1 MGRNSMTNQQG
12 RAMALQAAVSRAF
25 EQQGGVSDAVEE
37 FKPRAGQITMALA
50 VAATM
55 EEGGVLVVEAGTGVG
70 KTFAYL
76 VPALLS
82 GERVLISTATK
93 ALQDQLFGR
102 DIPRLLAALGLPA
115 RVAVL
120 KGRGSYL
127 CLQRLGTARQGTQVL
142 EPSAIREL
150 ARIEEWSNWTRAGD
164 LAELTGL
171 DESSVV
177 IPMVSSSREN
187 CLGARCPKIQNCHVN
202 LARREAMAADMVV
215 VNHHLFFADLNVRES
230 GVAELLP
237 TVGAVVFDE
246 CHQLNEIGVQF
257 LGAQLSTGQLMGFCR
272 DLGVQGPLWARG
284 LANWGLLVL
293 DLERAITAFR
303 HLCGQKADG
312 VRRRWDG
319 LCPQGIPEG
328 GWSVAMVE
336 IHRVLAESHASL
348 RLVSEVSP
356 DLEILSERV
365 QNLLVRLQGFL
376 QPVVPGSVRWLETG
390 NQIRMLVSPLDIAD
404 AMRNRVIG
412 HAGSPTSRKSWVFT
426 SATLGGDPTMGLFV
440 DSCGLAGARVLR
452 VDSPF
457 DYVTQ
462 AALYVPSQMPV
473 PSDPS
478 HSAHVAMLAAEGA
491 EILGGRTLILTTT
504 LRAMRQIGEKLRS
517 HFSHDSPIEILVQGQ
532 SPKRELVER
541 FRRLGAGGAGAC
553 VLVASTSFW
562 EGVDIPGDALQL
574 LVIDKLPFAPP
585 NDPLVEARAQQA
597 EANGKNAFRHFHLPQ
612 AVIALKQGVG
622 RLIRRETDR
631 GVLVVCDVRL
641 NQMGYGQK
649 MLAALPP
656 MKVLSSP
663 DQFRQELFSITTPST
678 KGPFLSL
685 LP

>member
-1 MGRNSMTNQQG
+1 ME
-12 RAMALQAAVSRAF
+12 LQAAVRRVF
-25 EQQGGVSDAVEE
+25 EQHGALADAVDE
-37 FKPRAGQITMALA
+37 FKPRAGQTDMALA

-102 DIPRLLAALGLPA
+102 DIPRLLAVLALPA
-115 RVAVL
+115 RVALL

-127 CLQRLGTARQGTQVL
+127 CLQRLGSARQSTQML
-142 EPSAIREL
+142 EPSGLREL
-150 ARIEEWSNWTRAGD
+150 ARIEEWSSSTRSGD
-164 LAELTGL
+164 LAELSGL

-177 IPMVSSSREN
+177 IPMVSSTREN

-237 TVGAVVFDE
+237 TVGSVVFDE
-246 CHQLNEIGVQF
+246 AHQLNEIGVQF
-257 LGAQLSTGQLMGFCR
+257 LGEQLGTGQLLGFCR
-272 DLGVQGPLWARG
+272 DLGVQGPMWARG
-284 LANWGLLVL
+284 LGNWGLLVL

-303 HLCGQKADG
+303 RVCALKDDG

-328 GWSVAMVE
+328 VWLAAMAE
-336 IHRVLAESHASL
+336 IQRVLAESLASL
-348 RLVSEVSP
+348 RLVSEMSP
-356 DLEILSERV
+356 ELEILGERA
-365 QNLLVRLQGFL
+365 QKLLDKVVSFLEPVTPGF
-376 QPVVPGSVRWLETG
+376 VRWLETG
-390 NQIRMLVSPLDIAD
+390 NQMRMLVSPLDIAD

-412 HAGSPTSRKSWVFT
+412 RAESPTSRKSWVFT
-426 SATLGGDPTMGLFV
+426 SATLGGEPTMGFFV
-440 DSCGLAGARVLR
+440 ESCGLSGARVLR
-452 VDSPF
+452 VESPF
-457 DYVTQ
+457 DYLTQ

-504 LRAMRQIGEKLRS
+504 LRAMRQIGETLKS
-517 HFSHDSPIEILVQGQ
+517 HFSHNSHIEVLVQGQ

-541 FRRLGAGGAGAC
+541 FRRLGTGGAGAC

-562 EGVDIPGDALQL
+562 EGVDLPGDALQL

-585 NDPLVEARAQQA
+585 NDPLVEARTQQA
-597 EANGKNAFRHFHLPQ
+597 QANGKNAFRHLHLPH
-612 AVIALKQGVG
+612 ATLALKQGVG
-622 RLIRRETDR
+622 RLIRRESDR

-641 NQMGYGQK
+641 HQMGYGRK

-656 MKVLSSP
+656 MKVLSCP
-663 DQFRQELFSITTPST
+663 DQFRQELLSITRPST
-678 KGPFLSL
+678 KGPFLS
-685 LP
+685 

>member
-1 MGRNSMTNQQG
+1 MGPNSMTNQPR
-12 RAMALQAAVSRAF
+12 RAIALQAAVTQVF
-25 EQQGGVSDAVEE
+25 EQQGALANAVDE
-37 FKPRAGQITMALA
+37 FKPRAGQTAMALA

-82 GERVLISTATK
+82 GERILISTATK

-102 DIPRLLAALGLPA
+102 DIPRLLAVLGLPA
-115 RVAVL
+115 RVALL
-120 KGRGSYL
+120 KGRSSYL
-127 CLQRLGTARQGTQVL
+127 CLQRLGSARQSTQVI
-142 EPSAIREL
+142 EPSGLREL
-150 ARIEEWSNWTRAGD
+150 ARIEEWSNWTRSGD

-171 DESSVV
+171 DESSAV
-177 IPMVSSSREN
+177 IPIVSSTREN

-202 LARREAMAADMVV
+202 LARREAMAADIVV

-237 TVGAVVFDE
+237 TVGSVVFDE
-246 CHQLNEIGVQF
+246 AHQLNEIGVQF
-257 LGAQLSTGQLMGFCR
+257 LGEQFGTGQLLGFCR

-293 DLERAITAFR
+293 DLERAIAAFR
-303 HLCGQKADG
+303 RVCGQKDEGA
-312 VRRRWDG
+312 RRRWDG
-319 LCPQGIPEG
+319 LSPQGIPEG
-328 GWSVAMVE
+328 VWSAAMAQ
-336 IHRVLAESHASL
+336 IHRVLAESLTAL
-348 RLVSEVSP
+348 RLVSEMSP
-356 DLEILSERV
+356 ELE
-365 QNLLVRLQGFL
+365 LLGARAHKLLDKVIGFL
-376 QPVVPGSVRWLETG
+376 QPVAPGFVRWLEIG
-390 NQIRMLVSPLDIAD
+390 SQVRMLISPLDIAD

-412 HAGSPTSRKSWVFT
+412 LVASPNLRKSWVFT
-426 SATLGGDPTMGLFV
+426 SATLGGEPSMGFFV
-440 DSCGLAGARVLR
+440 ESCGLSGARVLR
-452 VDSPF
+452 VESPF
-457 DYVTQ
+457 DYLTQ

-504 LRAMRQIGEKLRS
+504 LRAMRQIGETLKS
-517 HFSHDSPIEILVQGQ
+517 HFSHDSPIEVLVQGQ

-541 FRRLGAGGAGAC
+541 FRRLGTGDAGAC

-562 EGVDIPGDALQL
+562 EGVDIPGAALQL

-585 NDPLVEARAQQA
+585 NDPLVEARAQHA
-597 EANGKNAFRHFHLPQ
+597 EANGRNAFRHLHLPQ
-612 AVIALKQGVG
+612 AVLALKQGVG
-622 RLIRRETDR
+622 RLIRRESDR

-641 NQMGYGQK
+641 HQMAYGRK
-649 MLAALPP
+649 ILAALPP

-663 DQFRQELFSITTPST
+663 DQFRREIFSLTRPST
-678 KGPFLSL
+678 KVPFSS
-685 LP
+685 